1 MSKVSA
7 AKKQHRSMRG
17 KQVDMDLLRKRN
29 ELTPAVGNA
38 RVNARGD
45 ELGPGGQIIKKRE
58 DVVAE
63 HYATAGV
70 ATEAT
75 GRTQTNKPVADVI
88 EPVVETPVKKTVTRT
103 KKEEVVIEAPIT
115 AAEQEMLDEAD
126 AWVEDENGNFVPR
139 GD

>member
-1 MSKVSA
+1 MENKWIWIY
-7 AKKQHRSMRG
+7 
-17 KQVDMDLLRKRN
+17 LRKRN

-63 HYATAGV
+63 HYAHTGIA
-70 ATEAT
+70 EDST
-75 GRTQTNKPVADVI
+75 GRTNTPVAD
-88 EPVVETPVKKTVTRT
+88 TPVAAPVAAPVATKKTVTRT
-103 KKEEVVIEAPIT
+103 KKEEVVIDAPIT

-126 AWVEDENGNFVPR
+126 DWVEDTDGNFVKN